1 MFFVGKTREGGG
13 RKNLHQKVFQS
24 FSWYWL
30 SKSET
35 KCDFQC
41 ETSPDHLLLY
51 MQTDLGL
58 LSRKTKSNIGAG
70 HQTSFLSKALN
81 SIWHIVSQGFWTRI
95 VRERTRSGFW
105 TQKRLHKIQLQRPRK
120 KDFKFSFGQN
130 LFCSWK
136 EEDWTDLWAF
146 VWLLNEYNL
155 KYFPYGRNFTP
166 MAKRC

>member
-1 MFFVGKTREGGG
+1 MK
-13 RKNLHQKVFQS
+13 Q
-24 FSWYWL
+24 
-30 SKSET
+30 

-51 MQTDLGL
+51 IQTDLGL

-105 TQKRLHKIQLQRPRK
+105 TQKRFRDSFGCRVMDGFIGYCMTSESVQSEIFSLWQELYSDGKEMLEACVAEKRRYDAFLQVINRNWGIQLPSHM
-120 KDFKFSFGQN
+120 DH
-130 LFCSWK
+130 C
-136 EEDWTDLWAF
+136 
-146 VWLLNEYNL
+146 
-155 KYFPYGRNFTP
+155 
-166 MAKRC
+166 